1 VIIGGVY
8 EKEDDSLKISINKP
22 SGFKNVITFGDFNID
37 FPHKDRISNI
47 EIQVAAGDA
56 LRLFVS
62 YYDDVTDAPNVKTW
76 TEEYTVGEF
85 SMSLRSKSRV
95 AAHEIVSPGY
105 EEKRNKLLGIEKDAV
120 SYKDSIKVIKN

>member
-1 VIIGGVY
+1 MLIGGVY

-22 SGFKNVITFGDFNID
+22 SGFKNVITFFDFDID

-56 LRLFVS
+56 LRFFVS

-76 TEEYTVGEF
+76 TDEYKIGEF

-95 AAHEIVSPGY
+95 AVHDSVSPGY
-105 EEKRNKLLGIEKDAV
+105 EEKRNKILGIENPQLDH
-120 SYKDSIKVIKN
+120 